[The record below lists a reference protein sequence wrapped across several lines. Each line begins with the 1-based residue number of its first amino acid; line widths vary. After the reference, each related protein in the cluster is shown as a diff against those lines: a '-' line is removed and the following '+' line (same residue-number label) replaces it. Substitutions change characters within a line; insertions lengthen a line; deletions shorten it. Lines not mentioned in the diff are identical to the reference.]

1 MTENTLALLMLILFI
16 CGLGLMATGASL
28 GAFEEKAR
36 WRHHAQVFFWNGLFL
51 VVSPLCFLVV
61 ACANALLEVL
71 L

>member
-1 MTENTLALLMLILFI
+1 MNENTLALLMLTLFS
-16 CGLGLMATGASL
+16 CGLGLMIIGAAL

-36 WRHHAQVFFWNGLFL
+36 WWHHAQVFFWNGIFL